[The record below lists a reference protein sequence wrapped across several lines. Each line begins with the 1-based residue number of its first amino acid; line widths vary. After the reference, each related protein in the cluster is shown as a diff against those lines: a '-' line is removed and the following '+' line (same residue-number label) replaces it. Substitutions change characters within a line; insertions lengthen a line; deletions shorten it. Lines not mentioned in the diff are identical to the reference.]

1 MEGYIQAFK
10 DYLEMER
17 GYSPH
22 TVRNYLSD
30 LGQFYSFLQDRNQ
43 MDIHKINKLTLR
55 AFLGH
60 LLSRGNKR
68 SSVGRKLACIRSF
81 FRFLRREGHLLKD
94 PTALVA
100 SPRKEIRLPTF
111 LPIDEVFQLLDTP
124 DTRTVLGLRDKAIL
138 EVLYASGIRVSE
150 LVSLALE
157 DTDLELRVVKV
168 KGKGKKER
176 IVFLGSKATM
186 ALREY
191 LLRRTGLVGDESSK
205 AVFLNRFGGSLTD
218 RAIRYIVCK
227 YVHKCAL
234 NRHISPHALRHTF
247 ATHLLDAGADLRMIQ
262 ELLGHVSLSTT
273 QRYTHVS
280 VDKLMEVYDK
290 AHPRA
295 RTTNQ

>member
-1 MEGYIQAFK
+1 MEEYIQAFNA
-10 DYLEMER
+10 YLEIEK

-30 LGQFYSFLQDRNQ
+30 LGQFHQFLQERDQ
-43 MDIHKINKLTLR
+43 VDISKVNKLTLR

-60 LLSRGNKR
+60 LLSQGNKR

-81 FRFLRREGHLLKD
+81 FRFLQREGHLVKN

-100 SPRKEIRLPTF
+100 SPKKDQKLPTF

-124 DTRTVLGLRDKAIL
+124 DTRSVLGLRDKAIL
-138 EVLYASGIRVSE
+138 EVLYATGIRVSE
-150 LVSLALE
+150 LVSLAVE
-157 DTDLELRVVKV
+157 DLNLELRVIKV

-176 IVFLGSKATM
+176 IAFLGSKAAM

-191 LLRRTGLVGDESSK
+191 LLRRSELMGDEVSG
-205 AVFLNRFGGSLTD
+205 AVFLNRFGGPLTD
-218 RAIRYIVCK
+218 RSVRNIVNK

-262 ELLGHVSLSTT
+262 ELLGHASLSTT

-295 RTTNQ
+295 KQ